1 MLDIFA
7 IQVVSA
13 FLAVVL
19 IVRFLWS
26 LLFARFIGEGLG
38 SVRVSKHIGLVIAF
52 LCVFLNFVPIIFC
65 LLGAIL
71 PSWVY
76 GTFLNFSFNGVE
88 FLQVASVPIILFGAV
103 LGVWSSK
110 NLGQQASDAP
120 IVREKHSLITT
131 GPYSRIRHPGYTA
144 RMIIDWGV
152 FLLFLNGLQLI
163 CLLAWI
169 GVAYRKAVLE
179 EELLA
184 SEQAFGKDYSD
195 YMLRTGRFLPKL
207 RARALMN
214 SRLILAC
221 ELR

>member
-1 MLDIFA
+1 MLDFFE

-26 LLFARFIGEGLG
+26 LLFARFIGEDLG
-38 SVRVSKHIGLVIAF
+38 SVRASKHIGFAIAF

-65 LLGAIL
+65 LLGAIV

-76 GTFLNFSFNGVE
+76 GTFLNFSFNGGE
-88 FLQVASVPIILFGAV
+88 FLQVASVPIILFGTV
-103 LGVWSSK
+103 LAAWSSK
-110 NLGQQASDAP
+110 ALGQQASDAP
-120 IVREKHSLITT
+120 IIREKHNLITA

-152 FLLFLNGLQLI
+152 FLLFFNVLQFI

-184 SEQAFGKDYSD
+184 SEQTFGKDYSD
-195 YMLRTGRFLPKL
+195 YMKRTGRFLPGL
-207 RARALMN
+207 
-214 SRLILAC
+214 
-221 ELR
+221 

>member
-1 MLDIFA
+1 MLSIFA

-13 FLAVVL
+13 FLALVL

-38 SVRVSKHIGLVIAF
+38 SVRASEHIGFVIAF

-71 PSWVY
+71 PGWVY
-76 GTFLNFSFNGVE
+76 GTFLNLSFSGAE
-88 FLQVASVPIILFGAV
+88 FLQVASVPIILFGAA
-103 LGVWSSK
+103 LAAWSSK

-152 FLLFLNGLQLI
+152 FLLFFNALQFI
-163 CLLAWI
+163 GLLAWI
-169 GVAYRKAVLE
+169 GLAHKKAVLE
-179 EELLA
+179 EELLS
-184 SEQAFGKDYSD
+184 SEDAFGKDYID

-207 RARALMN
+207 R
-214 SRLILAC
+214 
-221 ELR
+221 

>member
-7 IQVVSA
+7 IRVVSA
-13 FLAVVL
+13 FLAVAL
-19 IVRFLWS
+19 IARFLLS
-26 LLFARFIGEGLG
+26 VVFARLTGERLG
-38 SVRVSKHIGLVIAF
+38 SVKASRPIGIAIDL
-52 LCVFLNFVPIIFC
+52 LCIFLNFVPIIFC

-76 GTFLNFSFNGVE
+76 GTLLNFSFYGAE
-88 FLQVASVPIILFGAV
+88 FLQVVSVPIVLFGAF
-103 LGVWSSK
+103 LAGWSSK
-110 NLGQQASDAP
+110 TLGQQASDKVE
-120 IVREKHSLITT
+120 VREKHRLITT
-131 GPYSRIRHPGYTA
+131 GPYSHIRHPGYTA

-152 FLLFLNGLQLI
+152 FLLFFDVVQFI

-207 RARALMN
+207 R
-214 SRLILAC
+214 
-221 ELR
+221 

>member
-7 IQVVSA
+7 IRVVSA
-13 FLAVVL
+13 FLAVAL
-19 IVRFLWS
+19 IARFLLS
-26 LLFARFIGEGLG
+26 VVFARLTGERLG
-38 SVRVSKHIGLVIAF
+38 SVKASRPIGIAIDL
-52 LCVFLNFVPIIFC
+52 LCIFLNFVPIIFC

-76 GTFLNFSFNGVE
+76 GTLLTFSFYGAE
-88 FLQVASVPIILFGAV
+88 FLQVVSVPIVLFGAF
-103 LGVWSSK
+103 LAGWSSK
-110 NLGQQASDAP
+110 TLGQQASDKVE
-120 IVREKHSLITT
+120 VREKHRLITT
-131 GPYSRIRHPGYTA
+131 GPYSHIRHPGYTA

-152 FLLFLNGLQLI
+152 FLLFFDVVQFI

-207 RARALMN
+207 R
-214 SRLILAC
+214 
-221 ELR
+221 